1 MTDAAFN
8 LLQLER
14 FPNWYDHLPQVDR
27 AIKQAQDDW
36 AVRRD
41 YGWDGDDGG
50 EWGPNPLKP
59 GEDILQQDWEETL
72 ALPFPEDFTEADRYV
87 YELMTVIG
95 KYQDKFLAEGEITRE
110 AILAWAKTAGVDA
123 AKFTAELDAPATE
136 QLVKRDV
143 ALAKALGV
151 YGTPSFVVNG
161 QLMQGGQTAQIWEKR
176 VAEETTRAD
185 GLLSTGTRREDLIK
199 AMVAVTNAKGL
210 KDYEKYVLNGEPAP
224 EAPVPAKVAR
234 NSGVASAT
242 AIGQPTRRNSGTSG
256 RSSPSIAHMSANAR
270 AAARERGARFPT
282 A

>member
-59 GEDILQQDWEETL
+59 GEDVLQQDWEETL

-95 KYQDKFLAEGEITRE
+95 KYQD
-110 AILAWAKTAGVDA
+110 D
-123 AKFTAELDAPATE
+123 PA
-136 QLVKRDV
+136 LMAHAV
-143 ALAKALGV
+143 ALSAANYLGNL
-151 YGTPSFVVNG
+151 GEPTLG
-161 QLMQGGQTAQIWEKR
+161 KIR
-176 VAEETTRAD
+176 
-185 GLLSTGTRREDLIK
+185 GLLRGS
-199 AMVAVTNAKGL
+199 
-210 KDYEKYVLNGEPAP
+210 YVLKG
-224 EAPVPAKVAR
+224 
-234 NSGVASAT
+234 
-242 AIGQPTRRNSGTSG
+242 
-256 RSSPSIAHMSANAR
+256 
-270 AAARERGARFPT
+270 FDD
-282 A
+282 